1 MKIVTVNAYDDA
13 VWRSLRALPL
23 VLILSFV
30 LMSVAS
36 AAGVKIN
43 HVKTHVQDDV
53 YYLDAN
59 LGYALTERMLEA
71 LHKSVPLTFVL
82 NIEVIK
88 ERSYI
93 WDASVAK
100 LEQRYQL
107 EYLPLTQQYQ
117 VRNLNSGALHNLPS
131 LEVALS
137 VLGAI
142 VDLPLLD
149 KDLLVDDDTYQARL
163 RVDLDIEELPLPL
176 RLLSYFTDEWRLR
189 SEWYTWLLQH

>member
-1 MKIVTVNAYDDA
+1 VTAIGA
-13 VWRSLRALPL
+13 VR
-23 VLILSFV
+23 
-30 LMSVAS
+30 
-36 AAGVKIN
+36 AAGVQIN
-43 HVKTHVQDDV
+43 QVRTHLQNDV
-53 YYLDAN
+53 FYLDAR
-59 LGYALTERMLEA
+59 LGYVLTEPMLEA

-82 NIEVIK
+82 NIEVFRQ
-88 ERSYI
+88 RSYI
-93 WDASVAK
+93 WDASVAE

-137 VLGAI
+137 VLGTI

-149 KDLLVDDDTYQARL
+149 RELLADDETYQARM
-163 RVDLDIEELPLPL
+163 RVELDIEELPLPL

-189 SEWYTWLLQH
+189 SEWYTWSLQR